1 MKLKNYTEFL
11 NENELED
18 YKDNLLNTV
27 IDTQPEKEKEQEPE
41 VEDQTFDQT
50 KNNFEAQI
58 KEFEEQK
65 QSIANKLLKIEE
77 LLTNGQFTDE
87 NRERLEQEKERLQ
100 LDVDKFDELLGK
112 AQGELKQIQDNE
124 R

>member
-27 IDTQPEKEKEQEPE
+27 IDTQPKEKEEEPE

-58 KEFEEQK
+58 EEFETQK
-65 QSIANKLLKIEE
+65 QGIADKLLKIEE

-87 NRERLEQEKERLQ
+87 NRERLEQEKEKLQ
-100 LDVDKFDELLGK
+100 LDVDKFEELLGK
-112 AQGELKQIQDNE
+112 AQGELKQIQDNK

>member
-1 MKLKNYTEFL
+1 MKLKNYTTFL

-18 YKDNLLNTV
+18 YKNNLLNTV
-27 IDTQPEKEKEQEPE
+27 IDTQPEKEQEQETE
-41 VEDQTFDQT
+41 VEDQTFNQT

-58 KEFEEQK
+58 EEFETQK
-65 QSIANKLLKIEE
+65 QSIADKLLKIEE

-87 NRERLEQEKERLQ
+87 NRERLEAEKEKLQ

-112 AQGELKQIQDNE
+112 TQGELKQIQDNE